1 MGTRGIYGLR
11 KNKKDKTSY
20 NHYDSYPSCLGEQ
33 MFDYIKRRSIEEMND
48 LYDRLMLVDENKK
61 ISELTKEEKNG
72 LEILFSYDDKNELI
86 DEDMYSLLRN
96 FQGDLENYDR
106 YHTVN
111 IMCDNHDFIKDSLFC
126 EYGYIINLDTN
137 ELEVFEGFQKKPQKT
152 NRYGC
157 ECNRKYYPCKIIK
170 KIKIDD
176 IHNSDKTLKEYLG
189 KKYF

>member
-33 MFDYIKRRSIEEMND
+33 MFEYIKRHSIEEMNE
-48 LYDRLMLVDENKK
+48 LYDRLILVDENKK
-61 ISELTKEEKNG
+61 ISELTEEERNG
-72 LEILFSYDDKNELI
+72 LEILFSYDDKDELI

-96 FQGDLENYDR
+96 FQGDLEKYDR
-106 YHTVN
+106 NSTVN
-111 IMCDNHDFIKDSLFC
+111 IMCDSKNFIKDSLFC

-137 ELEVFEGFQKKPQKT
+137 TLEVFKGFQKKPQNT

-157 ECNRKYYPCKIIK
+157 ENYRGYYPCKIIK

-176 IHNSDKTLKEYLG
+176 IHNSDKALEDFLG
-189 KKYF
+189 KHY

>member
-1 MGTRGIYGLR
+1 MGTRGIYGFR

-20 NHYDSYPSCLGEQ
+20 NHYDSYPSYLGEQ
-33 MFDYIKRRSIEEMND
+33 MFDYIKKHSIEEMND

-61 ISELTKEEKNG
+61 ISELTEEEKNG
-72 LEILFSYDDKNELI
+72 LEILFSYNDKNELI

-96 FQGDLENYDR
+96 FQGDLEKYDR

-111 IMCDNHDFIKDSLFC
+111 IMCDSKDFIKNSLFC

-157 ECNRKYYPCKIIK
+157 ECNKGYYPCKIIK
-170 KIKIDD
+170 KIKIED
-176 IHNSDKTLKEYLG
+176 IQNSDKLLKDYLD

>member
-20 NHYDSYPSCLGEQ
+20 NHYDSYPSCLGDQ
-33 MFDYIKRRSIEEMND
+33 MFDYIKRHSIEEMNE
-48 LYDRLMLVDENKK
+48 LYDRLILVDENKK
-61 ISELTKEEKNG
+61 ISELTEEERNG
-72 LEILFSYDDKNELI
+72 LEILFSYDDKDELI

-96 FQGDLENYDR
+96 FQGDLEKYDR
-106 YHTVN
+106 NSTVN
-111 IMCDNHDFIKDSLFC
+111 IMCDSKNFIKDSLFC

-137 ELEVFEGFQKKPQKT
+137 TLEVFKGFQKKPQNT

-157 ECNRKYYPCKIIK
+157 ENYRGYYPCKIIK

-176 IHNSDKTLKEYLG
+176 IHNSDKALEDFLG
-189 KKYF
+189 KHY

>member
-1 MGTRGIYGLR
+1 MGTRGIYGFR

-33 MFDYIKRRSIEEMND
+33 MFDYIKRHSIEEMNG

-86 DEDMYSLLRN
+86 DEDMYSLLHN
-96 FQGDLENYDR
+96 FQGDLEKYDR

-111 IMCDNHDFIKDSLFC
+111 IMCDNHNFIKDSLFC

-157 ECNRKYYPCKIIK
+157 ENYRGYYPCKIIK
-170 KIKIDD
+170 RIKIDD
-176 IHNSDKTLKEYLG
+176 IHNSDKTLEDYLG
-189 KKYF
+189 KHYS

>member
-33 MFDYIKRRSIEEMND
+33 MFGYIKKHSIEEMND

-61 ISELTKEEKNG
+61 ISELTEEEKNG

-111 IMCDNHDFIKDSLFC
+111 IMCDSKDFIKNSLFC

-137 ELEVFEGFQKKPQKT
+137 ELEVFEGFQKKSQKT

-157 ECNRKYYPCKIIK
+157 ENYRGYYPCKIIK
-170 KIKIDD
+170 RIKIDD
-176 IHNSDKTLKEYLG
+176 IHNSDKTLEDYLG
-189 KKYF
+189 KHYS